1 MELRPEARM
10 VPVETPRPLRPS
22 VLAALLTHGLR
33 PTPTTPIDRLRA
45 QVRDLYLFEIRQLR
59 QAVRRRAF
67 PLDTYAARVV
77 ALRTRYP
84 LLSLPLDQ
92 WHEPAGN
99 QPLR

>member
-1 MELRPEARM
+1 MLP
-10 VPVETPRPLRPS
+10 PETPRPLRPA
-22 VLAALLTHGLR
+22 VLTALLTHGLR
-33 PTPTTPIDRLRA
+33 PSPTAAADRLRL
-45 QVRDLYLFEIRQLR
+45 QVRDLYLYEIRQLR
-59 QAVRRRAF
+59 QAVRRGAF

-92 WHEPAGN
+92 WHEPAGK